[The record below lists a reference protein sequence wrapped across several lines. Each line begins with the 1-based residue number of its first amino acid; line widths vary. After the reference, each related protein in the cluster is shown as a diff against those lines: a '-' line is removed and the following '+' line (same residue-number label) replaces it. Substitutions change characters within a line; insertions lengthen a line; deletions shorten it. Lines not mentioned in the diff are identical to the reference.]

1 MENLK
6 TTTNMFSNSI
16 KYIDISNMTENE
28 VIKNELSSLNSNK
41 DLFIC
46 QKNDIIQDVNTA
58 CCDFTRG
65 KICHT
70 NNYIIVKYGKETE
83 YPNGFGNY

>member
-1 MENLK
+1 
-6 TTTNMFSNSI
+6 
-16 KYIDISNMTENE
+16 MTENE